1 LPLALTCK
9 PTELCAPHLLVTLQS
24 DFEAAALIDNLDEAV
39 YEAVMKPGML
49 PSMKFVL
56 NRDHC
61 FGRSF

>member
-1 LPLALTCK
+1 
-9 PTELCAPHLLVTLQS
+9 LQS